1 MRQIRKEKTEAVTD
15 SAQRAKIGQ
24 IQDLSDHQQ
33 YEDVLTREQALVAGH
48 ADVEFSGFVTVTAAS
63 PRPVGGGGGAD
74 RTGGC
79 PGELRDPGPL
89 RAPGPGVRGRRPS
102 PGPFGDVSDPSF
114 APIRGVRNVVE
125 QAVTEKED
133 GPTILAGQR
142 GFGTS
147 AVADGGQTF
156 GASLFTPADLAR
168 RDRRHQEK
176 LARSVEVAQ
185 RTALLELRRREID
198 AVKAEQRGAAYLPRG
213 GETGA
218 QALRSYRRLKVPPHR
233 ATTDVLAGAYP
244 FLAEAG
250 LGSDGV
256 FIGSDSWSS
265 AAFVYDP
272 WTLYEQGVL
281 TNPNQLL
288 AGVIGKGKS
297 MLAKSLATRSIAF
310 GRKVYVPGDPK
321 GEWSV
326 VCRAVGGQ
334 VIELGG
340 TLSDPAQPSRR
351 GPAAGRY
358 RRCHLEGR
366 DGEAAAGPVGLI
378 DRIGSR
384 TVLCARPS
392 TPPSTPR
399 WRPP

>member
-1 MRQIRKEKTEAVTD
+1 MLRRKTSDEPSRRIGDASGSG
-15 SAQRAKIGQ
+15 SA
-24 IQDLSDHQQ
+24 L
-33 YEDVLTREQALVAGH
+33 
-48 ADVEFSGFVTVTAAS
+48 ADEG
-63 PRPVGGGGGAD
+63 
-74 RTGGC
+74 RT
-79 PGELRDPGPL
+79 L
-89 RAPGPGVRGRRPS
+89 
-102 PGPFGDVSDPSF
+102 
-114 APIRGVRNVVE
+114 
-125 QAVTEKED
+125 
-133 GPTILAGQR
+133 
-142 GFGTS
+142 
-147 AVADGGQTF
+147 

-168 RDRRHQEK
+168 KDRRHQRK
-176 LARSVEVAQ
+176 LARGVEVAQ
-185 RTALLELRRREID
+185 RKALLEQRRTEID
-198 AVKAEQRGAAYLPRG
+198 AAKAEQHAAAYLPRG
-213 GETGA
+213 GETGPR
-218 QALRSYRRLKVPPHR
+218 ALRSYRRLRVQPHR
-233 ATTDVLAGAYP
+233 ATTDVLGRAYP

-340 TLSDPAQPSRR
+340 TLRTRLNPLDE
-351 GPAAGRY
+351 GPRAGRH

-366 DGEAAAGPVGLI
+366 DGEATAGPAGLV
-378 DRIGSR
+378 DRIGPR
-384 TVLCARPS
+384 AAFALDRAHRPRRRAGVRRDRLDDPDPAHGGRCPLRPGEG
-392 TPPSTPR
+392 PPRVVAWTS
-399 WRPP
+399 